1 MILEQSEEIYVGV
14 VENKYGKNLRVVMEL
29 KSKNGRRG
37 NEKEKVLEEINFVY
51 SVEKINEELKK
62 EGNGG
67 YQKQKR

>member
-67 YQKQKR
+67 Y